1 MRTNQD
7 IILTM
12 ENHGDVYHLL
22 PDIQQASNAL
32 CLYAGNHHNMSRRNL
47 EKHAA
52 IVIESWMLPCEISA

>member
-7 IILTM
+7 VILTM
-12 ENHGDVYHLL
+12 ENHGDAYRLL

-32 CLYAGNHHNMSRRNL
+32 CLYAGNYHRMSRRNL

-52 IVIESWMLPCEISA
+52 IVIKDWMLPCEISA